1 MSMSTKRAVKRT
13 STRNQ
18 NGTRTNTVHDAYH
31 DLREMII
38 RGVLAPGAPLIERRL
53 AERLEVSRG
62 SLRSALQRLEHEGF
76 IQPARAGLYTR
87 AVVTP
92 LTVAD
97 MDDIYT
103 LTAALNGAAA
113 EQASRLPAVER
124 LRVADNMQ
132 RLNDQFHR
140 VVHSGPGEANG
151 TLTWTV
157 PDQACAHPSGAEA
170 AAALYEIDQQL
181 HRCYID
187 VAGGPRLRSLCAA
200 VGSQHERYGRAYASA
215 MGAATLSGPATSSIT
230 EHQVIIDAIRAG
242 DPEAAERAAVRNWR
256 QAADRFRR
264 VIATAGERGSF

>member
-1 MSMSTKRAVKRT
+1 MPTKRPTPRT
-13 STRNQ
+13 SSRSR
-18 NGTRTNTVHDAYH
+18 NGTRTTTVHDAYH
-31 DLREMII
+31 DLRAMII
-38 RGVLAPGAPLIERRL
+38 QGVLAPGAPLIERRL

-62 SLRSALQRLEHEGF
+62 SLRSALQRLSHEGF
-76 IQPARAGLYTR
+76 IQPTSAGLYTR

-103 LTAALNGAAA
+103 LAAALNGAAA
-113 EQASRLPAVER
+113 EQAARLQAVER
-124 LRVADNMQ
+124 LRIADNMQ
-132 RLNDQFHR
+132 RLNDQLHR
-140 VVHSGPGEANG
+140 LIHTSIDEEAALSSGM
-151 TLTWTV
+151 T
-157 PDQACAHPSGAEA
+157 PDQVCAHPSGAEA

-181 HRCYID
+181 HNCYID
-187 VAGGPRLRSLCAA
+187 TAGGPRLRTLCAA

-215 MGAATLSGPATSSIT
+215 MGAATLPGPVTSSIT

-242 DPEAAERAAVRNWR
+242 DSEAAERAAVRNWR